1 MDRKGTLRTGCVTGR
16 SRRVHSRPGP
26 PSEAAGQRGRDRGL
40 CLFWVG
46 GVWGSAGS
54 GVPRVLEQ
62 LTESVR
68 VVMGARA
75 GRSSPTP
82 VAGHPGRPGL
92 YRAAL
97 LVAVTGP
104 GWHSASLS
112 WTSGSAGWPT
122 RRGRF
127 DGARPS
133 WRSARDADASVGRGR
148 PRRRRASAPRS
159 SVSPRPLSLDRP
171 QPVGSDVP

>member
-1 MDRKGTLRTGCVTGR
+1 MLPAGPGGYTAGPGHPV
-16 SRRVHSRPGP
+16 RP
-26 PSEAAGQRGRDRGL
+26 RGREAETGG
-40 CLFWVG
+40 CAFSGSEV
-46 GVWGSAGS
+46 GVWGSVGS

-75 GRSSPTP
+75 GGSSPTP

-104 GWHSASLS
+104 GWQSASLS
-112 WTSGSAGWPT
+112 RTSGSAGWPA

-133 WRSARDADASVGRGR
+133 WRSARDADASVGWGR
-148 PRRRRASAPRS
+148 PRCRRASAPRS